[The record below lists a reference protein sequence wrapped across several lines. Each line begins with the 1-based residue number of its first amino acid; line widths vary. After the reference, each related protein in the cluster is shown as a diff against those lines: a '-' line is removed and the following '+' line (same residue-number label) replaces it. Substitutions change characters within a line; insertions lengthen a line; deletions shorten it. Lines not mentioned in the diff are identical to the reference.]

1 MSQNSFPSLN
11 DVSAAS
17 TVNETEFANGA
28 YHLRISVGLAEFDC
42 EGPAELV
49 RQDYREFLD
58 LIDRIG
64 SKAIEGRSKNSQFDM
79 PAIGTDAEI
88 VDPSDSDAELAAW
101 DRVYMRKDD
110 KLSLNMIPD
119 SQSPNSESI
128 LLLIY
133 GYQKLF
139 NNVEGVSSVVL
150 MEAAK
155 QSGLRIDRIDRNVT
169 AEHNRLLLKGGSG
182 KGSRYSLNNRGL
194 AYVEELL
201 DRMFE

>member
-1 MSQNSFPSLN
+1 MSQSALPSLN
-11 DVSAAS
+11 DVAAAS
-17 TVNETEFANGA
+17 TANEAEFANGA
-28 YHLRISVGLAEFDC
+28 YHLRVSVGLAEFDC
-42 EGPAELV
+42 RGPAELV
-49 RQDYREFLD
+49 RQDYREFQE
-58 LIDRIG
+58 LIERIG
-64 SKAIEGRSKNSQFDM
+64 SKAIEGRSKNSQFDL
-79 PAIGTDAEI
+79 PAIGNDA
-88 VDPSDSDAELAAW
+88 VSVELSNSETEFASW

-133 GYQKLF
+133 GYQKLL
-139 NNVEGVSSVVL
+139 NLEGVSSVML
-150 MEAAK
+150 MDAAK

-169 AEHNRLLLKGGSG
+169 ADHNKLLLKGGSG

-201 DRMFE
+201 ERMFE